1 MCEGYNNKDGSRP
14 IWLEFRS
21 SKWLIGWTA
30 AVAAFTVC
38 DLLILYIF
46 FVSNYVWGVAD
57 MLMSLSIGWL
67 YLFIRMFLLSDNDEL
82 WGLLADSELY
92 SK

>member
-38 DLLILYIF
+38 DLLIYF
-46 FVSNYVWGVAD
+46 FRLKLCRAGGRYAD
-57 MLMSLSIGWL
+57 VFIYRMA
-67 YLFIRMFLLSDNDEL
+67 LFIHPYVFVV
-82 WGLLADSELY
+82 
-92 SK
+92 